1 MENEKPKPAISRILS
16 NPAGLGGAR
25 RLFIW
30 TVNYSAASSGLLF
43 KVFSCIQKTLFNLAS
58 GKDLAVSP
66 LCCHRYIP
74 SSLLALGIGTASV
87 FTLARHCSHLEPRG
101 RRVLPSTFLD
111 ALRQMEVRTFLRARH
126 KQRARQSSCRL
137 GFFVCPYFNKQNYNL
152 SRFFVRHSLNFSI
165 FSVLAR
171 KPLALGCP
179 PKVISNSGHFFI
191 SATLSTPSM
200 LRAAPCTWP
209 FKIL

>member
-1 MENEKPKPAISRILS
+1 M
-16 NPAGLGGAR
+16 
-25 RLFIW
+25 
-30 TVNYSAASSGLLF
+30 
-43 KVFSCIQKTLFNLAS
+43 FNLAS

-66 LCCHRYIP
+66 LCCHRIDP
-74 SSLLALGIGTASV
+74 LPFGSGPLA
-87 FTLARHCSHLEPRG
+87 FRFERHCSHLGPRG

-111 ALRQMEVRTFLRARH
+111 ALRQMEVRTFLRAYC
-126 KQRARQSSCRL
+126 KQCARQSSCWL
-137 GFFVCPYFNKQNYNL
+137 GSSVRPYFNKQNHDL
-152 SRFFVRHSLNFSI
+152 SRFFVRHSLNSSR

-171 KPLALGCP
+171 KPDALGCP
-179 PKVISNSGHFFI
+179 PKVISNSEHFFI